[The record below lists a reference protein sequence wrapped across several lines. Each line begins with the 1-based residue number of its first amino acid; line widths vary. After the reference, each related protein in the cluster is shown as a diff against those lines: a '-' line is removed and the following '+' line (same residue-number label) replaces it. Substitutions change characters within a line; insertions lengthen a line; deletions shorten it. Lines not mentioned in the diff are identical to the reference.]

1 MRVEHGGVRCDLA
14 TAATCRVWFDWT
26 PPIETSVSQPL
37 ASASATRYSSLRVL
51 FPPNAMPELQSS
63 RLAHSCAP
71 PSCRLSRSSRCTG
84 DGPNS
89 NGSRANDSI
98 VIGVLLFLVALP
110 QHAQIHRL
118 DGVSGTG
125 AGQSGWVYRVIQ
137 RPGITSSSS
146 AQLKPNR
153 S

>member
-1 MRVEHGGVRCDLA
+1 M
-14 TAATCRVWFDWT
+14 
-26 PPIETSVSQPL
+26 SQPL

-71 PSCRLSRSSRCTG
+71 PSWRLSRSSRCTG

-89 NGSRANDSI
+89 NWSRANDSI

-110 QHAQIHRL
+110 QHAQSIAL
-118 DGVSGTG
+118 MGSEGPASVSRDKRTG
-125 AGQSGWVYRVIQ
+125 
-137 RPGITSSSS
+137 
-146 AQLKPNR
+146 
-153 S
+153 